1 MPVPLLIVLHIA
13 VAIFFFCVDRII
25 YPNLPWWSVM
35 LLGSINVPI
44 LFLLLIFGAHYL
56 KLVAAFSR
64 RLVRTKN
71 AILALYLLG
80 VLRFFNYRLILS
92 HTASALSGLV
102 VVAFFFIFGKQIGDT
117 ITKMLPGRANDPAL
131 ASAYPPKGYADLVPF
146 TLIMI
151 LFALVPLVAKY
162 VFWGYLVK

>member
-1 MPVPLLIVLHIA
+1 MPVLIVLHIA
-13 VAIFFFCVDRII
+13 VAIFYFCVARIVDP
-25 YPNLPWWSVM
+25 YEQWWRAM
-35 LLGSINVPI
+35 LEGLLNVP
-44 LFLLLIFGAHYL
+44 LFFLLWIFGAHYL
-56 KLVAAFSR
+56 KLVAEFSK
-64 RLVRTKN
+64 RLMRTKN
-71 AILALYLLG
+71 AILAVYLLG
-80 VLRFFNYRLILS
+80 VLSFFDYRLILA

-151 LFALVPLVAKY
+151 LFALVPIVAKY
-162 VFWGYLVK
+162 VFWGYLVN